1 MANPKKSVSAFTIK
15 KATFNLNEYNSG
27 YGNTPLYRMVENM
40 IEKNVKQAEFT
51 GVPAQVFE
59 YFYDRGDFRSVGEVE
74 AYYIVNY
81 KDVYNMA
88 EERKPYLAK
97 YIYNRLFNAFNQY
110 LCITLSDTG
119 IEDYQKLVDAVNMV
133 YYDDNSNINKSI
145 RLVSELWDLYCGDD
159 TLETNWDVRDKITE
173 GFQQSNYYKLFVE
186 EMREF
191 VTEKFQTNKDVATQ
205 ILLEDMLNFKV
216 KDLEKRFGKDF
227 ENQLKWYNE
236 LQSEIAELNNEINN
250 L

>member
-27 YGNTPLYRMVENM
+27 YGNTPLYRMLENM
-40 IEKNVKQAEFT
+40 IEKNVKQAEYE
-51 GVPAQVFE
+51 GVPAQVFQ
-59 YFYDRGDFRSVGEVE
+59 YFYDRSDFRIGEIE
-74 AYYIVNY
+74 TYYIVGY

-88 EERKPYLAK
+88 DYKKPYLVK
-97 YIYNRLFNAFNQY
+97 YIYNRLFNSFNQY
-110 LCITLSDTG
+110 LSNTLSDTG

-186 EMREF
+186 ELKEF
-191 VTEKFQTNKDVATQ
+191 ITEKFENIKKADATQ
-205 ILLEDMLNFKV
+205 ILLEDMLNYKV
-216 KDLEKRFGKDF
+216 KDLENRFGKDF